1 MVVDLAIC
9 LAAIGF
15 SSASLAS
22 LVLDQWYLRRNEE
35 RLEGRLDERLLV
47 VGGDED
53 DSLSTWIMIKWD
65 ALTTHSAFV
74 TDHNFTSTAISSSSS
89 SSNLEDD
96 VFVIEST
103 PYIRHPIT
111 QLNIV
116 QSVEGENEDD
126 FSVTIGD
133 LSDEDF
139 EEEELDD
146 SDSTNTEIKNGKSQT
161 EPKSESPIS
170 L

>member
-1 MVVDLAIC
+1 
-9 LAAIGF
+9 
-15 SSASLAS
+15 
-22 LVLDQWYLRRNEE
+22 
-35 RLEGRLDERLLV
+35 
-47 VGGDED
+47 
-53 DSLSTWIMIKWD
+53 MIKWD

-126 FSVTIGD
+126 FSGD
-133 LSDEDF
+133 EQSR
-139 EEEELDD
+139 
-146 SDSTNTEIKNGKSQT
+146 
-161 EPKSESPIS
+161 
-170 L
+170 